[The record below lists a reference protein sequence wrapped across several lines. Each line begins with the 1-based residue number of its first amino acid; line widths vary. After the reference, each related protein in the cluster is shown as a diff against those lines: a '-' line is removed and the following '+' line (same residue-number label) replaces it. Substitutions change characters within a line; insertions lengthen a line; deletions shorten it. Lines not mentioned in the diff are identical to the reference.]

1 MAPTAAGEMFVIE
14 KDIPQSVVMFGHRG
28 IKRDDPDYYIAY
40 VMIRILGGGGFT
52 SRLTEEIREKRGLA
66 YSVYSYLS
74 AFDRAGLIMGGV
86 ATGNDRVAK
95 TVELIRAE
103 WAKLRA
109 KGVTAEELADAKTY
123 LTGSFFTRLNS
134 TRRIA
139 SVLLS
144 VQLDGLG
151 IDYLERR
158 NGLIEAVTEADVKR
172 VAKRLLDPAK
182 LTFVVVG
189 APEGVNATREAPAG
203 KI

>member
-1 MAPTAAGEMFVIE
+1 VL
-14 KDIPQSVVMFGHRG
+14 FGHGG
-28 IKRDDPDYYIAY
+28 IKRNDPDYYAAY

-86 ATGNDRVAK
+86 ATANDRVAK
-95 TVELIRAE
+95 SVELIRAE
-103 WAKLRA
+103 WAKMRA
-109 KGVTAEELADAKTY
+109 KGVSAEELADAKTY

-139 SVLLS
+139 SVLMS
-144 VQLDGLG
+144 VQLDRLG

-158 NGLIEAVTEADVKR
+158 NSLIEAVDMNDITR

-189 APEGVNATREAPAG
+189 TPKGVKPTREAPGG